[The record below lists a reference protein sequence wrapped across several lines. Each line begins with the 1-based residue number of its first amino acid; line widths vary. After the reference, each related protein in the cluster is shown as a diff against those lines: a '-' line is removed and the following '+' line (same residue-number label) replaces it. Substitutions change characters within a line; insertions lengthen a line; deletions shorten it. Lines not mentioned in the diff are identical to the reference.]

1 MCWWLYLWDCSIC
14 ECLWIWITRHECT
27 TTTTTTHLKH
37 LTHFPHFSWGSLNH
51 KNLIS
56 GNSLLASALLAVGI
70 DERSISTAGDNHSVS
85 ASTDPNSY
93 LCLPTASMPQ
103 MTTGTR
109 ISFYCSK
116 APRVRMCLCASNL
129 TFASS
134 IGCTHSP
141 KVHLYHRLLQQNSPS
156 CFRMRIH
163 LL

>member
-1 MCWWLYLWDCSIC
+1 MHYYNNNTFEALD
-14 ECLWIWITRHECT
+14 T
-27 TTTTTTHLKH
+27 
-37 LTHFPHFSWGSLNH
+37 FFSFFFLGSLNH

-156 CFRMRIH
+156 CFRMCIH